1 MIEDIANVSL
11 PVKQI
16 IGRNLLAIFVSGLT
30 IFGCSSVKNLTSE
43 QQQTARVYAE
53 IWCESD
59 NKQAELLADL
69 NKIIIELDG
78 ESSAAKIAKE
88 TLRLAKEQDCID

>member
-1 MIEDIANVSL
+1 MIKDITNNSL
-11 PVKQI
+11 PVTQI
-16 IGRNLLAIFVSGLT
+16 IGRNLLVIFVSGLT
-30 IFGCSSVKNLTSE
+30 IFGCSNVKNLTSE

-69 NKIIIELDG
+69 NKTIIELDG
-78 ESSAAKIAKE
+78 ESSAAIIAKE
-88 TLRLAKEQDCID
+88 TLRLAKELDCID